1 MKKKATL
8 KTCRRASQV
17 FIAVLFILIPIA
29 NRSDYSYVY
38 GNYLA
43 FHLFGIPFADPLAVL
58 QLTLKNHY
66 ITLENT
72 IGALIPLLLA
82 FALGTVFCSWLCVYG
97 LLSEWIHLLSKKLL
111 PRGYR
116 GLPLRRPG
124 FPFKMAVF
132 VAGFTG
138 FFVFSTTPILN
149 QLSLAAWYSRFFQ
162 YLFGQDVVSLCFLF
176 LLALLFMEFL
186 ARKRL
191 WCRYICPQSVLIIL
205 AKQLNRKRMKVV
217 FVQEKCICKPG
228 FDRCEMACTLR
239 LQPKS
244 MGRLLETECS
254 NCGDCV
260 VACTKM
266 GRALSFTFPLGRE
279 FSERAQLKEK
289 LPILKKTATVLV
301 CLMVSVGLGYLVV
314 REMPN
319 MKFSAGSPAIDNVLL
334 SNKKI
339 GWNDG
344 RARYYELLPGGTFI
358 CVGGDWPVEGFKGW
372 KWEPVDERGSFKI
385 NKQASMPGAYAVA
398 KMEAT
403 IGNATSFFLEQYVDG
418 KRVEGEEQTF
428 TIQSYSPIVESH
440 ASTATLMDAR
450 VILNRYADEVYILDL
465 MVRDPGGKKIKRI
478 LSQGDLITTE
488 GMLTAV
494 HRWIN
499 SPVITASE
507 GRPPKLPIHTSMEIR
522 FRDGR
527 SKQVTF
533 LTESMKD
540 RSSEEFEDLWF

>member
-1 MKKKATL
+1 MKKKGTL
-8 KTCRRASQV
+8 KTYRRCFQVCIAVV
-17 FIAVLFILIPIA
+17 FIVIPIA

-82 FALGTVFCSWLCVYG
+82 FTLGTVFCSWLCVYG
-97 LLSEWIHLLSKKLL
+97 LLSEWTHQLSKKLL

-116 GLPLRRPG
+116 GLPLNRPG

-132 VAGFTG
+132 VVGFIG
-138 FFVFSTTPILN
+138 FFIFSTTPILN
-149 QLSLAAWYSRFFQ
+149 QLSLAAWYARFFQ
-162 YLFGQDVVSLCFLF
+162 YLFGQDIVSLCFLF
-176 LLALLFMEFL
+176 LLALLFIEFL

-191 WCRYICPQSVLIIL
+191 WCRYVCPQSVLIIL
-205 AKQLNRKRMKVV
+205 AKQLSRKRMRVA
-217 FVQEKCICKPG
+217 FTEEKCICKPG
-228 FDRCEMACTLR
+228 YERCDRACSLA
-239 LQPKS
+239 LQPKTVNR
-244 MGRLLETECS
+244 MLETECS

-266 GRALSFTFPLGRE
+266 GRALGFEFPLGGELSR
-279 FSERAQLKEK
+279 RVQLKAK
-289 LPILKKTATVLV
+289 VPILKKIAGAFICVVL
-301 CLMVSVGLGYLVV
+301 LVGLGYLAF
-314 REMPN
+314 REMSN
-319 MKFSAGSPAIDNVLL
+319 VHFSTGNSATSNRLL
-334 SNKKI
+334 SNTKI
-339 GWNDG
+339 SWNDG
-344 RARYYELLPGGTFI
+344 RARYYELLPDGTFI

-372 KWEPVDERGSFKI
+372 QWEPVDEKGSFKI
-385 NKQASMPGAYAVA
+385 LQQATMPGNYVIAG
-398 KMEAT
+398 MSTT
-403 IGNATSFFLEQYVDG
+403 IDKGSSFVLEQYVDG
-418 KRVEGEEQTF
+418 KRVDEEEQKFVIET
-428 TIQSYSPIVESH
+428 YSPIEESH
-440 ASTATLMDAR
+440 TDTATLMDAR

-465 MVRDPGGKKIKRI
+465 TVQDPGGKKIKRI

-507 GRPPKLPIHTSMEIR
+507 GGPPKLPIHTSMEIR

-533 LTESMKD
+533 LTGSVKD
-540 RSSEEFEDLWF
+540 RSAEVFEDLWF

>member
-1 MKKKATL
+1 MKKKGPL
-8 KTCRRASQV
+8 KTYRRCFQV
-17 FIAVLFILIPIA
+17 FIAVVFIVIPIA

-43 FHLFGIPFADPLAVL
+43 FHLLGIPFADPLAVL

-72 IGALIPLLLA
+72 IGALVPLLLA

-97 LLSEWIHLLSKKLL
+97 LLSEWTHQLSKKLL
-111 PRGYR
+111 PPGYR
-116 GLPLRRPG
+116 GLPLGRPG
-124 FPFKMAVF
+124 FPFKMGVF
-132 VAGFTG
+132 VAGFIG

-176 LLALLFMEFL
+176 LLALLCIEFL

-191 WCRYICPQSVLIIL
+191 WCRYVCPQSVLIIL
-205 AKQLNRKRMKVV
+205 AKQLGRKRMRVA
-217 FVQEKCICKPG
+217 FAEEKCICKPG
-228 FDRCEMACTLR
+228 YERCDRACSLQ
-239 LQPKS
+239 LQPKTLD
-244 MGRLLETECS
+244 RILETECS

-266 GRALSFTFPLGRE
+266 GRALFFKFPLGRE
-279 FSERAQLKEK
+279 LSRRVQLKGK
-289 LPILKKTATVLV
+289 IPILKKTAAALGCLV
-301 CLMVSVGLGYLVV
+301 VFVGLGYLVV
-314 REMPN
+314 REMPRV
-319 MKFSAGSPAIDNVLL
+319 KFSTGSPAIDNVLL

-339 GWNDG
+339 RWNDG
-344 RARYYELLPGGTFI
+344 RARYYEFLPDGTLI

-372 KWEPVDERGSFKI
+372 QWESVDEKGSFKI
-385 NKQASMPGAYAVA
+385 LQQASMPGVYAIARVST
-398 KMEAT
+398 T
-403 IGNATSFFLEQYVDG
+403 IGKGVSFIFEQYVDG
-418 KRVEGEEQTF
+418 KKVEGEEQTF
-428 TIQSYSPIVESH
+428 TIQVYSPVENSH
-440 ASTATLMDAR
+440 VVTATIMDAR
-450 VILNRYADEVYILDL
+450 VILNRYADEVYILEL
-465 MVRDPGGKKIKRI
+465 TVQDPGGKQIKRI
-478 LSQGDLITTE
+478 LSRGDLITTE

-507 GRPPKLPIHTSMEIR
+507 GGPPKLPIHTSMELR

-533 LTESMKD
+533 LTDSIKN
-540 RSSEEFEDLWF
+540 RSSEMFEDLWF